1 MNRRRKGI
9 TRRRQRLSFI
19 SWMKRKA
26 FRTVFLR
33 RRTDAPSPGICTF
46 PPLVRPWGSIT
57 AAFTT
62 RPKTGGEP
70 GSRHTC
76 VPTSARKNAR
86 KTWKPTGNHIPSTV
100 PCTLRNGRKGGKHAG
115 HYSGTTETCDRP
127 SSGVQGGWTM
137 GRFGFCSRPRRKCHC
152 CTGRNPC
159 QTGPGV

>member
-76 VPTSARKNAR
+76 VPTSARKTR
-86 KTWKPTGNHIPSTV
+86 GRLGNLRGITSPLPFHA
-100 PCTLRNGRKGGKHAG
+100 PCGMDGRGRHAG